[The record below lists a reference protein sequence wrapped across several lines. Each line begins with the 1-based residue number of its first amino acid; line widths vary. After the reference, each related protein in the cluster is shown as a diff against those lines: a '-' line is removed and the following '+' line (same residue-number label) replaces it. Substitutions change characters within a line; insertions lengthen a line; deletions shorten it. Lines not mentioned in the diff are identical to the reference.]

1 MSQQSNLL
9 TTGDLEINNS
19 KEGDNRSNTY
29 TTSKSMEPKNII
41 ESFELQKGC
50 NSVNDALTLSMKC
63 RNIYSE
69 ISKTYHEIM
78 MMTRNLDNLNLV
90 KTALDKLNGLCINY
104 SECHETYTA
113 TILDETKRREEDGK
127 YSDRMVYMTK
137 YKKQIDEWIQSTEQH
152 LSDQL
157 DRQSLLQKYSRKFVF
172 QMW

>member
-1 MSQQSNLL
+1 
-9 TTGDLEINNS
+9 
-19 KEGDNRSNTY
+19 
-29 TTSKSMEPKNII
+29 MEPKNII
-41 ESFELQKGC
+41 GSFELQKGC

-69 ISKTYHEIM
+69 ISKTYHEIT

-90 KTALDKLNGLCINY
+90 KSALDKLNGLCINY

-113 TILDETKRREEDGK
+113 TIQDETKREEEDGK

-152 LSDQL
+152 LSDH
-157 DRQSLLQKYSRKFVF
+157 
-172 QMW
+172 